1 MSFSLPSNCT
11 KLMCEIGKLIDF
23 KVNFQ
28 PNTYFFLFSLVI
40 VCYLIKSIESG
51 KVIGLV

>member
-1 MSFSLPSNCT
+1 MSFSLPSKCT
-11 KLMCEIGKLIDF
+11 QLMCKIRKLIDF

-28 PNTYFFLFSLVI
+28 PNTSFFLS
-40 VCYLIKSIESG
+40 IKFIESG